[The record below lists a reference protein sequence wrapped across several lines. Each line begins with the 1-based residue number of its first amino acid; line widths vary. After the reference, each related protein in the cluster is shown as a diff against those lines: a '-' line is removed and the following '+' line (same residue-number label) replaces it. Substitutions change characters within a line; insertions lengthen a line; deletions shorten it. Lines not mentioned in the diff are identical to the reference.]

1 VAKINEKKINY
12 LLMQQSLPYQ
22 RAASKKLIK
31 AFNEL
36 KDEELNSPIIP
47 EKYDERIVKNRV
59 MQEKVQQLASNSKVE
74 SVVKQQIPD
83 VFSMNKDL
91 MIYNRTMK
99 NVHIFYYHNI
109 KWFKDDDSK
118 IFNTAFHPKIGFYN
132 HSMDIMRAHFHDIRL
147 CGVGVI
153 IFNWHPKN
161 PELNDNFD
169 RILDMVNENYTNPN
183 NSIKL
188 AIQIDDYQDRTIES
202 IRNNI
207 KFVVDNFSA
216 NQNFYKVY
224 STKRHRLLPI
234 FYIKNAFN
242 IKELDWAKLLSKN
255 GILTIRNTMYDAL
268 IIAHIEYVYLFGVQ
282 FLNVINFAYLLQK
295 GIS

>member
-1 VAKINEKKINY
+1 
-12 LLMQQSLPYQ
+12 MQQSLPYQ

-31 AFNEL
+31 AHNEMI
-36 KDEELNSPIIP
+36 KEEQNSEIVP
-47 EKYDERIVKNRV
+47 EKWDERVVKNRV
-59 MQEKVQQLASNSKVE
+59 IQEKVQQMTSNSKVE
-74 SVVKQQIPD
+74 TNLKQGPEE
-83 VFSMNKDL
+83 FSMTKDL
-91 MIYNRTMK
+91 LIYNKTMK
-99 NVHIFYYHNI
+99 NVHIFYYNNI
-109 KWFKDDDSK
+109 KWFKSDDSK
-118 IFNTAFHPKIGFYN
+118 AFNTAFHPKNGFYN
-132 HSMDIMRAHFHDIRL
+132 HSLDMMRTHFHDIRL

-161 PELNDNFD
+161 QELNDNFD
-169 RILDMVNENYTNPN
+169 KILEIVNENYTNPN
-183 NSIKL
+183 NSLKL
-188 AIQIDDYQDRTIES
+188 GIQIDDYQDRTIES

-224 STKRHRLLPI
+224 SAKRHRILPT

-268 IIAHIEYVYLFGVQ
+268 IIAHIE
-282 FLNVINFAYLLQK
+282 
-295 GIS
+295 